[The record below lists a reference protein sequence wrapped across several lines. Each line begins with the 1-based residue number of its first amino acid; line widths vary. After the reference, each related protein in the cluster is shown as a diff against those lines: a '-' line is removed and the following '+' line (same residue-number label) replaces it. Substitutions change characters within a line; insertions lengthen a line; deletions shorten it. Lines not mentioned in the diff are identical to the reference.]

1 MQLTLKTREINSEI
15 CECAVYG
22 TLSRFLVNG
31 SYYAEANITPSE
43 IEGKAHRMGI
53 NVRVEKFCDG
63 SASVYMQKLLPWDT
77 DEDELED
84 ETNKMLTAFESAVNL
99 TEEGVLSSAGWHFGH
114 SSTDYD
120 SLMTAEEQSIVN

>member
-1 MQLTLKTREINSEI
+1 MQSTLKTREINSEI

-22 TLSRFLVNG
+22 ILSRFLVNVN
-31 SYYAEANITPSE
+31 YYAEANIVSSE
-43 IEGKAHRMGI
+43 IEKKANRVGI

-84 ETNKMLTAFESAVNL
+84 ETDKMLTAFESAVNL
-99 TEEGVLSSAGWHFGH
+99 TEEDESSMGWCFGH
-114 SSTDYD
+114 LSTDYD
-120 SLMTAEEQSIVN
+120 SLMTAEEQSVVN